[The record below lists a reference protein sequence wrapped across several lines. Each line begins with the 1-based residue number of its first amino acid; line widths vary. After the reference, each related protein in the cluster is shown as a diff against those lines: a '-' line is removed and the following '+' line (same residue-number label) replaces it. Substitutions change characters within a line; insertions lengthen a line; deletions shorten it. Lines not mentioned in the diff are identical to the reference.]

1 MVGLD
6 DYFRLL
12 RSALLDKY
20 TVESTPIVFSLVGAP
35 GIGKT
40 TLCKKLYTDNK
51 VVSHFDIQAWITIPP
66 RYNGNV
72 QQLLCHLLQSMRPT
86 PLNQEIDILG
96 STVSQLKDQ
105 LHKHLKC
112 KSSNILRSLFVFQ
125 EDFERYL
132 SIPQWFESLDDVVS
146 SNSNLQTLIVSGI
159 DESTLGTRTLHLPS
173 KIWETQHLRHLK
185 LGNMYLIDPPNMVKE
200 HLQTLVCAMPIHFKK
215 KEVYYC
221 RFPSIRKLKVVY
233 KDILVPGCS
242 GEQCCRN
249 PAIII
254 VENFEDLLRL
264 ETLTVTVPVG
274 SITLLER
281 VGFPAKLKKLRLS
294 ETNFPV
300 EVLRVIGQLPKLKV
314 LKLENALYGR
324 VWEVVEGGF
333 PELTKLEVESTSL
346 ERWVANTIH
355 PFPNLEYILLK
366 RCYSLISLQNIPLV
380 SAIMHR
386 RLRSIKLEQCPLSVA
401 ISAKRYQEEMWPRNS
416 VRALDVIVD
425 GKAF

>member
-1 MVGLD
+1 
-6 DYFRLL
+6 
-12 RSALLDKY
+12 
-20 TVESTPIVFSLVGAP
+20 
-35 GIGKT
+35 
-40 TLCKKLYTDNK
+40 
-51 VVSHFDIQAWITIPP
+51 
-66 RYNGNV
+66 
-72 QQLLCHLLQSMRPT
+72 
-86 PLNQEIDILG
+86 
-96 STVSQLKDQ
+96 
-105 LHKHLKC
+105 
-112 KSSNILRSLFVFQ
+112 
-125 EDFERYL
+125 
-132 SIPQWFESLDDVVS
+132 
-146 SNSNLQTLIVSGI
+146 
-159 DESTLGTRTLHLPS
+159 
-173 KIWETQHLRHLK
+173 
-185 LGNMYLIDPPNMVKE
+185 MYLIDPPNMVKE

-254 VENFEDLLRL
+254 LENFEDLLRL

-355 PFPNLEYILLK
+355 PFPNLEYIFLK

-416 VRALDVIVD
+416 VQALDVIVD